1 MKIKNIAIIAHVD
14 HGKTTLMDSILRA
27 TGTFDEREELVDR
40 VMDSDSQERERG
52 ITIYAK
58 NAAVVYKDYK
68 INIIDTPGH
77 ADFGSEVERVLK
89 SIDATVL
96 VVDAHEGPM
105 PQTKFVLQKSIEQGK
120 KILVVINKIDK
131 PTSRPA
137 WVIDQLFDLFVTLGA
152 NDEQL
157 DFPYVYAIARESIAI
172 NELNDP
178 KESIIPLLDFILEH
192 APDAPCNEKSPFRM
206 QPSTLDYDNFLG
218 RIAVGRVF
226 EGSINTKNEVWI
238 TSQNGKKK
246 GKIEKLFT
254 YQGLKRVEVK
264 SVCAGDIVAIA
275 GISDIYVGQT
285 IAQFEDTPAIPATKI
300 DPPTLAMNFMV
311 NNSPFAGKEG
321 KFVTGNLIRERL
333 LREIQTNVGLK
344 LELSETSEK
353 IKVLG
358 RGEMHLAVLIE
369 KMRREGFELQV
380 SQAEVIMQEKN
391 GKIWEPVESVVINL
405 PETYSGAIINLLSQ
419 RKGELL
425 NINTENGNTTLEF
438 EIPSRGLLG
447 FRSNFVVITKGEG
460 TLYSSFSKMA
470 PYYGKIKKRQAG
482 SLISGETGKATAY
495 SLWKLQERGPIF
507 ISANTNIYEGMILG
521 ESTKGQDLTVNA
533 TREKKL
539 TNVRSACADDAI
551 YLTPHIQIT
560 LEKALEYIK
569 EDEYVEITPKN
580 IRLRKNI
587 LAITKDAE
595 IIISKKKIKT
605 NKYKFFQIKN

>member
-14 HGKTTLMDSILRA
+14 HGKTTLMDAILRA
-27 TGTFDEREELVDR
+27 TGTFNEREELVDR

-58 NAAVVYKDYK
+58 NAAVNYKDYK

-89 SIDATVL
+89 GIDATVL

-131 PTSRPA
+131 PTSRPD
-137 WVIDQLFDLFVTLGA
+137 WVINKLFDLFVTLGA
-152 NDEQL
+152 SDEQL
-157 DFPYVYAIARESIAI
+157 DFPYIYAIARDSIAI
-172 NELNDP
+172 KNLDDKREN
-178 KESIIPLLDFILEH
+178 IIPLLDFILEY
-192 APDAPCNEKSPFRM
+192 APDAPCDEKAPFRM

-226 EGSINTKNEVWI
+226 EGTINVKDEVWVN
-238 TSQNGKKK
+238 SKKGKKK

-254 YQGLKRVEVK
+254 YKGLNRVETKTV
-264 SVCAGDIVAIA
+264 SAGDIVAIA
-275 GISDIYVGQT
+275 GIADIYVGET
-285 IAQFEDTPAIPATKI
+285 IAQFEDTPAITATKI

-311 NNSPFAGKEG
+311 NDSPFAGKEG
-321 KFVTGNLIRERL
+321 KFVTGNQIRERL

-353 IKVLG
+353 MKVLG

-369 KMRREGFELQV
+369 NMRREGYELQV
-380 SQAEVIMQEKN
+380 SQAEVIMQERE
-391 GKIWEPVESVVINL
+391 GKIWEPVENVVVNL
-405 PETYSGAIINLLSQ
+405 PETHSGTVINLLAQ

-425 NINTENGNTTLEF
+425 NMSSENGHTTLEF

-447 FRSNFVVITKGEG
+447 FRSMFVVVTKGEG

-470 PYYGKIKKRQAG
+470 PYFGEIKKRQAG
-482 SLISGETGKATAY
+482 SLIAGETGKATAY
-495 SLWKLQERGPIF
+495 SLWKLQERGPLF
-507 ISANTNIYEGMILG
+507 IPANTQIYEGMILG

-539 TNVRSACADDAI
+539 TNVRSSSADDAI
-551 YLTPHIQIT
+551 MLVPPIQIT

-569 EDEYVEITPKN
+569 EDEYVEITPIS
-580 IRLRKNI
+580 IRLRKKYLTEQDRRRNY
-587 LAITKDAE
+587 
-595 IIISKKKIKT
+595 KK
-605 NKYKFFQIKN
+605 

>member
-27 TGTFDEREELVDR
+27 TGTFNEREELVDR

-58 NAAVVYKDYK
+58 NAAVNYKDYK

-131 PTSRPA
+131 PTARPD
-137 WVIDQLFDLFVTLGA
+137 WVIDKLFDLFVTLGA

-172 NELNDP
+172 RDLSDP
-178 KESIIPLLDFILEH
+178 RENITPLMDFILQH
-192 APDAPCNEKSPFRM
+192 APDAPCDEEAPFRM

-226 EGSINTKNEVWI
+226 EGTINVKDDVWVT
-238 TSQNGKKK
+238 TSSGKKK

-254 YQGLKRVEVK
+254 YDGLKRTEAK
-264 SVCAGDIVAIA
+264 SVSAGDIVAVA

-285 IAQFEDTPAIPATKI
+285 IAQFEDTPAITATEI

-311 NNSPFAGKEG
+311 NDSPFAGKEG
-321 KFVTGNLIRERL
+321 KFVTGNQIKERL

-369 KMRREGFELQV
+369 NMRREGFELQV
-380 SQAEVIMQEKN
+380 SQAEVIMQEKE
-391 GKIWEPVESVVINL
+391 GKIWEPVENVVINL
-405 PETYSGAIINLLSQ
+405 PENYSGAIINLLSQ

-425 NINTENGNTTLEF
+425 NMSSENGYTTLEF
-438 EIPSRGLLG
+438 EIPARGLLG
-447 FRSNFVVITKGEG
+447 FRSTFVVVTKGEG

-470 PYYGKIKKRQAG
+470 PYFGEIKKRQAG
-482 SLISGETGKATAY
+482 SLIAGETGKATAY
-495 SLWKLQERGPIF
+495 SLWKLQDRGPLF
-507 ISANTNIYEGMILG
+507 IHANTNIYEGMILG

-533 TREKKL
+533 TKEKKL
-539 TNVRSACADDAI
+539 TNVRSSSADDAI
-551 YLTPHIQIT
+551 MLIPPIQIT

-569 EDEYVEITPKN
+569 EDEYVEITPQN
-580 IRLRKNI
+580 IRLRKKYLTENER
-587 LAITKDAE
+587 KRNF
-595 IIISKKKIKT
+595 KK
-605 NKYKFFQIKN
+605 